1 MLEVFADTLLV
12 MERSDSELLVATAAG
27 DADAFAALFR
37 RHEASVT
44 RYAVRRCS
52 SPSEV
57 ADAVAE
63 TFLAALR
70 SAHRHRG
77 ESADALPWLFGIA
90 RNVVFEQVR
99 AERRRMGL
107 RLRAQAATPRYA
119 SEEYER
125 VLDALE
131 ASDRAGR
138 LSAALKELPR
148 GERAVFDLVT
158 YADLTP
164 AQAAEALGI
173 TPNAARVRL
182 SRARRRLQDAD
193 ANFNPEANCA

>member
-1 MLEVFADTLLV
+1 
-12 MERSDSELLVATAAG
+12 MERSDRELLAATAAG
-27 DADAFAALFR
+27 DADAFGALFR

-52 SPSEV
+52 NPSEV

-70 SAHRHRG
+70 SAHRYRG

-90 RNVVFEQVR
+90 RNVVAQQVR
-99 AERRRMGL
+99 AERRWVGL
-107 RLRAQAATPRYA
+107 RHRARATTPTYA
-119 SEEYER
+119 PEEYER

-131 ASDRAGR
+131 ASDRADR
-138 LSAALKELPR
+138 LRAALGDLSR
-148 GERAVFDLVT
+148 RERTVFDLVT
-158 YADLTP
+158 YADLTV

-193 ANFNPEANCA
+193 ASFNPEANCA

>member
-1 MLEVFADTLLV
+1 
-12 MERSDSELLVATAAG
+12 MERSDRELLAATAAG
-27 DADAFAALFR
+27 DADAFGALFR

-70 SAHRHRG
+70 SAHRFRG

-90 RNVVFEQVR
+90 RNVVAQQVR
-99 AERRRMGL
+99 AERRWVGL
-107 RLRAQAATPRYA
+107 RHRARATTPTYA
-119 SEEYER
+119 PEEYER

-131 ASDRAGR
+131 ASDRADR
-138 LSAALKELPR
+138 LRAALGGLSR
-148 GERAVFDLVT
+148 RERAVFDLVT
-158 YADLTP
+158 YADLT
-164 AQAAEALGI
+164 ATQAAEALGI

-193 ANFNPEANCA
+193 ASFNPEANCA